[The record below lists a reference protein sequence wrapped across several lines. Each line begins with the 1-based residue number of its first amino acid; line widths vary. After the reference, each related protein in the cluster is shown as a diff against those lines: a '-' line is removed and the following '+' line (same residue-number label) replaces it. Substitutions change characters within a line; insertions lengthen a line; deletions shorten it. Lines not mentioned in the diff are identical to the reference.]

1 VVALVGNPN
10 TGKSTLFAALT
21 GLRQRVGNY
30 PGVTIEVKHGLL
42 RAGGRELAL
51 VDLPGTY
58 SLRSLSPDEKM
69 VEEVLEGLHPEVAV
83 PDLVVCVVD
92 ASNLERNLY
101 LVDQLRE
108 LGLPVIVAITMMDLA
123 ATRGLKLDL
132 KALSDELGL
141 PVVAASGRV
150 RGGLDA
156 LRSLLADNATE
167 SPPAEPSDPR
177 NHAPRNGRVETPDET
192 RARYD
197 RISRVVEK
205 VVNSDEANVRTVTDR
220 IDAVVTHRVWGL
232 VLLSMVTVLVFQA
245 VFSWA
250 EAPMGW
256 IESGLGLASSAIEA
270 WLPDGT
276 LRSLLIEGVIGGI
289 GTVLLFLPQI
299 VLLFAF
305 LAILEE
311 SGYLARAAFLLDRMM
326 VGLGLSGKSFIPL
339 LSSFACAVPGIMATR
354 VVEDRRDRLAT
365 ILIAPLMSCSARLP
379 VYALMIA
386 AFIPSRRYLGGLVGL
401 QSLTLFALYAVGVIV
416 AMAVALVLR
425 GTMKKHAATGLML
438 ELPAYRWPSPKM
450 VAVRVV
456 ERAWDFLAQAGTLIL
471 AIAIVMWAGLSFPR
485 LPAAVD
491 AEMTARIAALERE
504 RDDALASGT
513 ESDATAAAWDEKI
526 EAERAH
532 RDGAQRRGSLLGRAG
547 RLIEPAVRPLGWD
560 WRIATAVLASFPARE
575 VVVATMGVI
584 FDVGSRE
591 GNENRLAGALQD
603 ATWPDGRKL
612 FTIPVALS
620 VAVFFAL
627 CAQCVSTLVVI
638 KRETRSWVWP
648 LVSFT
653 YMTVLAYLAALATY
667 QIGTWV
673 AG

>member
-10 TGKSTLFAALT
+10 TGKSTLFGALT

-30 PGVTIEVKHGLL
+30 PGVTIEVKHGRL
-42 RAGGRELAL
+42 RVGGHELDL

-58 SLRSLSPDEKM
+58 SLRSRSPDEKM

-83 PDLVVCVVD
+83 PDLIVCVVD

-108 LGLPVIVAITMMDLA
+108 LGLPVIVALTMIDLA
-123 ATRGLKLDL
+123 AARGLHVDL
-132 KALSDELGL
+132 RKLSDELGL
-141 PVVAASGRV
+141 PVVAASGRT

-156 LRSLLADNATE
+156 LRALLGERAGEVGSAAEGGGRVAT
-167 SPPAEPSDPR
+167 
-177 NHAPRNGRVETPDET
+177 PRNGRVETADQT
-192 RARYD
+192 QARYD
-197 RISRVVEK
+197 WITRVVDE
-205 VVNSDEANVRTVTDR
+205 VVNSDDATARTMTDR
-220 IDAVVTHRVWGL
+220 IDAVLTHRVWGL
-232 VLLSMVTVLVFQA
+232 ILLSIVTVLVFQA

-256 IESGLGLASSAIEA
+256 IESGLGLAASGIES
-270 WLPDGT
+270 WLPEGT

-305 LAILEE
+305 LAVLEE

-401 QSLTLFALYAVGVIV
+401 QSLTLFALYALGIV
-416 AMAVALVLR
+416 TAMGVALVLR
-425 GTMKKHAATGLML
+425 GTMKRRGASGLML
-438 ELPAYRWPSPKM
+438 ELPAYRWPSPRM
-450 VAVRVV
+450 VVVRVV
-456 ERAWDFLAQAGTLIL
+456 ERAWDFLAQAGTMIL

-485 LPAAVD
+485 LPAGVD
-491 AEMTARIAALERE
+491 AAMETRIAALERE
-504 RDDALASGT
+504 REAALASSG
-513 ESDATAAAWDEKI
+513 SDEAAVLALEERI
-526 EAERAH
+526 EAERA
-532 RDGAQRRGSLLGRAG
+532 RREGMQRRGSLLGRAG
-547 RLIEPAVRPLGWD
+547 RWIEPAVRPLGWD

-591 GNENRLAGALQD
+591 GSENRLAGALKE
-603 ATWPDGRKL
+603 ATWPDGRAL

-620 VAVFFAL
+620 IAVFFAL

-667 QIGTWV
+667 QVGTWL